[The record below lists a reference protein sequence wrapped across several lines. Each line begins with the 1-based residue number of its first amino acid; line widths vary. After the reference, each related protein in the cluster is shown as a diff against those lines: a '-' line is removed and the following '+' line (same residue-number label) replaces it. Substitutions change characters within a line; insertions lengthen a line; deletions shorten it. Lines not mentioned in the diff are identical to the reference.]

1 MCCSDRH
8 PNRKIFNDTVDLFG
22 GAEEKNQKDGI
33 IFLPIDNIHPFS
45 NHPFRLY
52 EGERLEDMVESIKE
66 HGVLT
71 PVIVRENTEG
81 YEMLAGH
88 NRQRAGKLAGL
99 KEIPAVVK
107 KDLTDEDAYVYVIE
121 TNVMQRGFVELLPS
135 EKAAVLAERY
145 EKVSSQG
152 KRNDILLEIE
162 KLNGTGMEGTCG
174 HDVHKLKN
182 RDAIGEEYGMTGR
195 NIARYIRVNQLV
207 QPLKNKLDDGNLSL
221 VAAVDLSY
229 LSAEE
234 QEIVSALAEQGNIR
248 LDAKSAKTIRDMAGK
263 ISEEKLLENLCGRKR
278 NASGSGKTIKLPADL
293 YAKYFSETKS
303 EDVLKI
309 IEEALSACG
318 LVRQS
323 VILAEQITSINKSR
337 LIRYMGSIK
346 KTEYEG
352 KVKQAIGVQLNL

>member
-1 MCCSDRH
+1 MKAKN
-8 PNRKIFNDTVDLFG
+8 PNRKIFTDAVDLFG
-22 GAEEKNQKDGI
+22 GAEEDSQKDGI
-33 IFLPIDNIHPFS
+33 VLLPIDSIHPYR

-52 EGERLEDMVESIKE
+52 DGERLEDMVESISE
-66 HGVLT
+66 HGILT
-71 PVIVRENTEG
+71 PVIVREDTEG

-99 KEIPAVVK
+99 KEIPALIK
-107 KDLTDEDAYVYVIE
+107 TDLTDEDAYVYVIE

-162 KLNGTGMEGTCG
+162 KLNGSDMEGTCG

-182 RDAIGEEYGMTGR
+182 RDAVGEEYGMTGR

-207 QPLKNKLDDGNLSL
+207 QPLKNKLDEGNLSL

-229 LSAEE
+229 LSVEE
-234 QEIVSALAEQGNIR
+234 QEIVSALAVQGSIR
-248 LDAKSAKTIRDMAGK
+248 LGAKSAKTIRDMAGM
-263 ISEEKLLENLCGRKR
+263 ISEEKLIEKLGCGKRKV
-278 NASGSGKTIKLPADL
+278 SDSGKSIKLPVDV
-293 YAKYFSETKS
+293 YARYFSDTKS

-309 IEEALSACG
+309 VEEALSAWF
-318 LVRQS
+318 
-323 VILAEQITSINKSR
+323 EKEKS
-337 LIRYMGSIK
+337 
-346 KTEYEG
+346 
-352 KVKQAIGVQLNL
+352 